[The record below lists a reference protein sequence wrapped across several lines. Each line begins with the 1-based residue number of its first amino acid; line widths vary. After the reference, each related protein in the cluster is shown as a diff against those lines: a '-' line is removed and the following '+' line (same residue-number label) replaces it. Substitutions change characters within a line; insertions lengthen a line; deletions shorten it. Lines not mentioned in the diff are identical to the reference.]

1 MAVNSRTEKV
11 ENISRIR
18 QLLVSG
24 RVFCGGTTTVVSTV
38 SGDVLVSTRSDT
50 GTYTVQLKN
59 TFPQFQVG
67 HADLQLLTPTTGV
80 VARIFT
86 LSATAGTLSF
96 GLYQQPSNSTVSAL
110 IDVAA
115 NAGNFV
121 NLLLIANDTEVSR

>member
-1 MAVNSRTEKV
+1 MAVNQRTEKV

-24 RVFCGGTTTVVSTV
+24 RVYCGGTTTVISTV
-38 SGDVLVSTRSDT
+38 SGDVQVSTRSDT

-59 TFPQFQVG
+59 TFPEFQFDS
-67 HADLQLLTPTTGV
+67 ATLQLLTPTTGV
-80 VARIFT
+80 TARIFT
-86 LSATAGTLSF
+86 ISATAGTLSF
-96 GLYQQPSNSTVSAL
+96 GLYQQPSNSTVSVL

-121 NLLLIANDTEVSR
+121 NLLLIANDTGVSR